1 MDTTHAPKVEYG
13 VTPTDVMAS
22 MSGLDFV
29 RAIFEGRLPAPPIM
43 ANVEPFDSAAEPPR
57 PKRAS
62 PMPRAACWRTPP
74 RPAWC
79 SRFPKVAGTQGP
91 DFGLISTYG

>member
-13 VTPTDVMAS
+13 VTPTDVIAS

-43 ANVEPFDSAAEPPR
+43 ANVEPFDSAAEPGIVTFHSVPGYRRAPATPR
-57 PKRAS
+57 SNSRYPSSRA
-62 PMPRAACWRTPP
+62 
-74 RPAWC
+74 
-79 SRFPKVAGTQGP
+79 
-91 DFGLISTYG
+91 